1 MKRKVFVFDTN
12 ALISAFLV
20 KKSLSDQAFRR
31 ATEEGILAMSNS
43 LMTEFLEVVWR
54 DKFDRYFIE
63 KNERA
68 DVILEI
74 EKFSS
79 FFIPNEKITDCT
91 DQNDNMILELAITA
105 NASCII
111 TGDKKHLIP
120 LHPFR
125 GIPIMTADDFLKK
138 F

>member
-31 ATEEGILAMSNS
+31 ASEEGILAMSNS
-43 LMTEFLEVVWR
+43 LMSEFLEVLWR
-54 DKFDRYFIE
+54 GKFDRYFIE

-68 DVILEI
+68 AVILEI

-91 DQNDNMILELAITA
+91 DQDDNMILELAIAA

-111 TGDKKHLIP
+111 TGDKSI
-120 LHPFR
+120 
-125 GIPIMTADDFLKK
+125 
-138 F
+138 